1 MDPNAVIR
9 KKPGV
14 FSLIWDIL
22 TIIMVILNLS
32 LFLFDLTYLRLR
44 PYYYDYFP
52 RALELYDPILG
63 IEEHRMTHEY
73 LNYVNELKK
82 LESFKD
88 KTILES
94 NLQSLEIAFERDLST
109 AIGNKSKEE
118 LLNLQRQIQL
128 TNSIQDL
135 AEKLNAKLI
144 IYRNTLKKF
153 ASVLSFN
160 DYTVLNNALS
170 EIEKL
175 SKAQTDAGKK
185 ELFESILQKMDFQ
198 MVLIIEENPFVGS
211 GQIHL
216 YKAIQQIIKDEYN
229 KHITAEIDEKYR
241 KLLEAGNYTR
251 KKIPSTAVAFAW
263 FWRDENRT
271 LAQKLQFFD
280 EKLYR
285 LFDLNYYR
293 VLDMSGK
300 PMSRFWELDLP
311 FYIFF
316 CIEFF
321 MGWFIAIKRKT
332 FIAWFF
338 YPIYHWYDAV
348 ALIPLA
354 EVRFVRLL
362 RLYSMYVI
370 LQSRD
375 YYKFGDDIITRTLRY
390 YSNIIK
396 EELSDMVTI
405 QILTDAQAEIRSGS
419 SMEVITNALNANKE
433 QIKEVILAKLSDP
446 SPIARIGNLIK
457 DSLRVTFQN
466 QNSSVQFL
474 PNDLKEKLATEVVE
488 GIIQIITKSSKAISE
503 SYIAKE
509 SIGKIVDFILDEIT
523 QAAKDDKLDKL
534 NQDITIE
541 LLENIKK
548 QVAVKKWLNTSI

>member
-1 MDPNAVIR
+1 
-9 KKPGV
+9 
-14 FSLIWDIL
+14 
-22 TIIMVILNLS
+22 
-32 LFLFDLTYLRLR
+32 
-44 PYYYDYFP
+44 
-52 RALELYDPILG
+52 
-63 IEEHRMTHEY
+63 
-73 LNYVNELKK
+73 
-82 LESFKD
+82 
-88 KTILES
+88 
-94 NLQSLEIAFERDLST
+94 
-109 AIGNKSKEE
+109 
-118 LLNLQRQIQL
+118 
-128 TNSIQDL
+128 
-135 AEKLNAKLI
+135 
-144 IYRNTLKKF
+144 
-153 ASVLSFN
+153 
-160 DYTVLNNALS
+160 
-170 EIEKL
+170 
-175 SKAQTDAGKK
+175 
-185 ELFESILQKMDFQ
+185 
-198 MVLIIEENPFVGS
+198 
-211 GQIHL
+211 
-216 YKAIQQIIKDEYN
+216 
-229 KHITAEIDEKYR
+229 
-241 KLLEAGNYTR
+241 
-251 KKIPSTAVAFAW
+251 
-263 FWRDENRT
+263 
-271 LAQKLQFFD
+271 
-280 EKLYR
+280 
-285 LFDLNYYR
+285 
-293 VLDMSGK
+293 
-300 PMSRFWELDLP
+300 
-311 FYIFF
+311 
-316 CIEFF
+316 
-321 MGWFIAIKRKT
+321 
-332 FIAWFF
+332 
-338 YPIYHWYDAV
+338 
-348 ALIPLA
+348 
-354 EVRFVRLL
+354 
-362 RLYSMYVI
+362 MYVI